1 MLTHPTQYCVL
12 EKDRETK
19 DERSDLSEVI
29 VDDSDELCSISKSE
43 FIG

>member
-29 VDDSDELCSISKSE
+29 VDDERCSICIE
-43 FIG
+43 I